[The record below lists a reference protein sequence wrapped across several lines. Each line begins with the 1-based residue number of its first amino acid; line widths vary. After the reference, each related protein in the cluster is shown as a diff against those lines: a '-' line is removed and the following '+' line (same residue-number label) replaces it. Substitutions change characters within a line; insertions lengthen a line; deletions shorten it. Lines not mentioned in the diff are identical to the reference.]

1 MEFDWF
7 RADSPGSPF
16 PHAQDVGAS
25 VFIPQPPTESSG
37 RAWFVG
43 SDGSLWHFRVSGITQ
58 VSSPGNLTR
67 VAVSP
72 NGIIWCVDAR
82 GDLWGMQDNVWSK
95 INVPGEKVKDV
106 AVSADNTVWLVM
118 VSTRYY
124 TMLPGGQPTYHGV
137 FITLEALAGVAG
149 PNDEH
154 PYGIAW
160 GVSSVYGT
168 SVLCHCVADG
178 WSPTNIENVSDLS
191 VGGSGLVWMVKSNGT
206 IWTTRDGIT
215 QLRMG
220 NRAGFTK
227 VATHPRD
234 LTWAISADG
243 STWVWREGIV
253 SSSAASPPPPPPVP
267 QPSSPPEQPPPL
279 ITVNTS
285 GGGTGTKFR
294 VSGSRF
300 LRNAQVNIRASRIGE
315 DQIHQF
321 YWTTTSNSNGEV
333 QFDIPLSCVS
343 GIVISFSANDGRRN
357 PTDHTD
363 RLWSNTV
370 QATCPPG

>member
-7 RADSPGSPF
+7 RADLPSNPL
-16 PHAQDVGAS
+16 PHCQDVGAL
-25 VFIPQPPTESSG
+25 VFFQASTPEPSS
-37 RAWFVG
+37 REWCVG
-43 SDGSLWHFRVSGITQ
+43 SDGSLWYLKDPWNIQ

-82 GDLWGMQDNVWSK
+82 GVLWGMQDNVWYT

-118 VSTRYY
+118 VNGRYY
-124 TMLPGGQPTYHGV
+124 TMLPGGQPTYIGV
-137 FITLEALAGVAG
+137 IIGLEALAGVAG

-160 GVSSVYGT
+160 GVSSAFGT
-168 SVLCHCVADG
+168 SVLSRCAASG
-178 WSPTNIENVSDLS
+178 WSGTNIENVSELS
-191 VGGSGLVWMVKSNGT
+191 VDANGLVWMVKSNGT

-220 NRAGFTK
+220 SGAGFTR
-227 VATHPRD
+227 VASRHDRA
-234 LTWAISADG
+234 WAVSADG
-243 STWVWREGIV
+243 SVRRWKKGIV
-253 SSSAASPPPPPPVP
+253 SSSADFPPPPPPVP
-267 QPSSPPEQPPPL
+267 QPSSPPEQQPPL
-279 ITVNTS
+279 IKVNTS
-285 GGGTGTKFR
+285 GGGAGTKFR
-294 VSGSRF
+294 ISGSRF
-300 LRNAQVNIRASRIGE
+300 LPNAQAYIRGARIGE

-321 YWTTTSNSNGEV
+321 YWSTTSNSNGEV
-333 QFDIPLSCVS
+333 EFDIPLPCVS
-343 GIVISFSANDGRRN
+343 GIVFSFSANDGRHN
-357 PTDHTD
+357 PADHTD